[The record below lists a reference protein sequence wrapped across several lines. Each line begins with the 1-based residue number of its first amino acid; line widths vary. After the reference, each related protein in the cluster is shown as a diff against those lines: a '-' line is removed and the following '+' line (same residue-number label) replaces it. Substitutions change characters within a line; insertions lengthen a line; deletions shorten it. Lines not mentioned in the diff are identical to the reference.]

1 MVNKMNPEVKAE
13 WIEALRSGEYKKG
26 MGRLRGA
33 DSPNDYYCCLGVLCE
48 LAVKAGVIEPV
59 ERGGI
64 YDSYRYGEE
73 GELSLLPKAVQEWAG
88 VTDVG
93 DLPEPVTHDKS
104 SEDVRYLTTFND
116 ILSVTFNDVAEVI
129 EEAL

>member
-1 MVNKMNPEVKAE
+1 M
-13 WIEALRSGEYKKG
+13 
-26 MGRLRGA
+26 
-33 DSPNDYYCCLGVLCE
+33 
-48 LAVKAGVIEPV
+48 
-59 ERGGI
+59 
-64 YDSYRYGEE
+64 
-73 GELSLLPKAVQEWAG
+73 
-88 VTDVG
+88 TDVG